1 MDTIGKRLQS
11 WRESEKLLIYELAS
25 LTTIKAE
32 ELYLIES
39 DQSQPTW
46 DILNKLRMHIQSDY
60 RWILLGTAEAISNHL
75 IYD

>member
-11 WRESEKLLIYELAS
+11 WRESEKLTIYELAS
-25 LTTIKAE
+25 MTTIKAE

-46 DILNKLRMHIQSDY
+46 DILNKLRMHIQFDY
-60 RWILLGTAEAISNHL
+60 RWILLGTTEPISNHL
-75 IYD
+75 VYD